1 MDVEE
6 VVEVELEL
14 RVDAVDDN
22 QVDVAGRV
30 DVTKVLLDVVAVLV
44 DQALEVEG
52 DGDDEPS

>member
-1 MDVEE
+1 M
-6 VVEVELEL
+6 VEVELEL

-52 DGDDEPS
+52 DGDAEPS